1 MAASVPVMAAFASVV
16 VAFAIASKRALS
28 KPVWNLIGRPWG
40 AVDGKIVT
48 LFTLSNSH
56 LTVDISNYGGIISRL
71 LVKGRDGTPEDVVL
85 GYNKLEDF
93 VKGKC
98 YFGAICGRSANRIAN
113 GRFAIDGKEFKVTA
127 NAAPHHLHGGATG
140 FDRKVWE
147 VVSATVGD
155 NGPELCLKYISPE
168 GEEGYPGTLE
178 VRATFTLIEDRI
190 AIEFSAVCDEDTVVN
205 LTHHAYFN
213 LSGHSSGSIEHH
225 RLRIN
230 AEAYTP
236 VDDSLIPTGE
246 IRQVEGTPFDFRRR
260 REIGADLRSIGTGE
274 PKGYDHN
281 FVLTNRFGTLCEA
294 AEVTDPRSLR
304 RLIVETDAP
313 GLQLYTSNF
322 ITAEPGKDGAVYGQY
337 QALCLEAQSFP
348 DAVNKR
354 HFPSAVLRQ
363 GQPYSR
369 RIHFV
374 FPRASSW

>member
-1 MAASVPVMAAFASVV
+1 MDVPTLPALAAFAAVLT
-16 VAFAIASKRALS
+16 AFAFARARA
-28 KPVWNLIGRPWG
+28 KPAWNLIGRPWG
-40 AVDGKIVT
+40 VVDEKIVT
-48 LFTLSNSH
+48 LFTLSNNH
-56 LTVDISNYGGIISRL
+56 LTVDISNYGGTISRL
-71 LVKGRDGTPEDVVL
+71 LVKGKDGTQEDVVL

-93 VKGKC
+93 VKGKM

-113 GRFAIDGKEFKVTA
+113 GKFTIGGTDFLLAK
-127 NAAPHHLHGGATG
+127 NAGNAHHLHGGVRG

-147 VVSATVGD
+147 VLTACVGEH
-155 NGPELCLKYISPE
+155 GPELSLKYLSPD
-168 GEEGYPGTLE
+168 GEEGYPGNLE
-178 VRATFTLIEDRI
+178 VIVHFTLIEDRL
-190 AIEFSAVCDEDTVVN
+190 AIEFSAVSDHDTVVN

-213 LSGHSSGSIEHH
+213 LAGHNSGSIEYH

-236 VDDSLIPTGE
+236 VDESLVPTGE
-246 IRQVEGTPFDFRRR
+246 VRPVEGTPFDFRQRK
-260 REIGADLRSIGTGE
+260 EIGRDLKSAGGD

-281 FVLTNRFGTLCEA
+281 FVITNRFGTLCEA
-294 AEVTDPRSLR
+294 AEVTDPKSLR

-322 ITAEPGKDGAVYGQY
+322 ITSEPGKDGAVYRQY

-348 DAVNKR
+348 DAVNKAN
-354 HFPSAVLRQ
+354 FPTTVVKQ
-363 GQPYSR
+363 GQAYNR